1 MREQARDSELRRR
14 AKRLEELAG
23 LRLYAKAPLAILGR
37 HSHDG
42 HAERACQRLGEKS
55 STRTDRVG
63 ISKA

>member
-42 HAERACQRLGEKS
+42 HAERACQRVIGL
-55 STRTDRVG
+55 
-63 ISKA
+63 